1 MMTPDV
7 QYMRRALALAAK
19 AWGRTTPNPMVG
31 AVAVRDGRV
40 VGEGFHPK
48 AGEPHAEIHALLAA
62 GEAAR
67 GATLYVTLEP
77 CSTSGRTPPCTAA
90 IIRAGIARV
99 VAATADPNP
108 KHAGR
113 GFEILRRAGI
123 AVEVGVEA
131 ERAEELNKAFFHRM
145 RTGKPYVLLKMAMT
159 LDGKIATASGESRWI
174 TGAAARKRVQQL
186 RQWCDAIMV
195 GGETARL
202 DRPGLT
208 VREPADWPC
217 QPLKMVY
224 GRMPE
229 AELKALF
236 PGPCEVRQAAPQTPE
251 EWSDWLLAL
260 GREGMMALLL
270 EGGGELA
277 GRALAAGAV
286 NEVEFHIA
294 PLLLTGS
301 GSRPVTG
308 GGNPQSLAEAWK
320 LDRLRVRRAGADLLV
335 SGKILPR

>member
-7 QYMRRALALAAK
+7 RYMRRALALAAK

-31 AVAVRDGRV
+31 AVAVRAGRV

-48 AGEPHAEIHALLAA
+48 AGEPHAEVHALLAA

-77 CSTSGRTPPCTAA
+77 CSTSGRAPPCTAA

-108 KHAGR
+108 KHAGQ

-123 AVEVGVEA
+123 AVEVGIEA

-174 TGAAARKRVQQL
+174 TGPAARKRVQQL

-208 VREPADWPC
+208 VREPVDWPC
-217 QPLKMVY
+217 QPLKMGY

-229 AELKALF
+229 
-236 PGPCEVRQAAPQTPE
+236 
-251 EWSDWLLAL
+251 
-260 GREGMMALLL
+260 
-270 EGGGELA
+270 
-277 GRALAAGAV
+277 
-286 NEVEFHIA
+286 I
-294 PLLLTGS
+294 GS
-301 GSRPVTG
+301 AHV
-308 GGNPQSLAEAWK
+308 
-320 LDRLRVRRAGADLLV
+320 
-335 SGKILPR
+335 